1 MKPITFQPL
10 YMERVWGG
18 RELERKYGRALPS
31 PDTPYGESW
40 EMTDRPDEQS
50 VVSSGDYEGYT
61 LGQLWQEKRTEVFGS
76 GFETDERFPL
86 LIKILD
92 ARDDLS
98 IQVHP
103 PAEIAPDLGGEP
115 KTEMWYIADAEPDAK
130 LYVGMKEGV
139 CREDFQQA
147 IENGTVDQVVHAISP
162 KAGDSIFI
170 PSGRLHAI
178 GAGLLIY
185 EIQQNSDTTYRVFDW
200 NRMGLD
206 GSPRQLHVE
215 ESMQCIDFTDV
226 EPAMDIPKGNCLA
239 SCSYFQV
246 DQLTLAANT
255 SVGNPDPERFSIV
268 TVVKGVLESKDGRR
282 YEAGDFLLLPR
293 DSEPLTAHTDA
304 VILQTTI
311 PR

>member
-1 MKPITFQPL
+1 MQPITFTPL

-18 RELERKYGRALPS
+18 RELEKKYGRNLPS
-31 PDTPYGESW
+31 ADQPFGESW
-40 EMTDRPDEQS
+40 EMTDRPEEQS
-50 VVSSGDYEGYT
+50 VVADGPFKGLT
-61 LGQLWQEKRTEVFGS
+61 LGQLWQEKREEVFGS
-76 GFETDERFPL
+76 GFEADERFPL

-130 LYVGMKEGV
+130 LYVGMKEGIS
-139 CREDFQQA
+139 REDFQQA
-147 IENGTVDQVVHAISP
+147 IENGTVDQAVHAISP

-215 ESMQCIDFTDV
+215 ESMQCIDFTDI
-226 EPAMDIPKGNCLA
+226 EPTMDSPKGNCLA

-246 DQLTLAANT
+246 DQLKLSANSKVT
-255 SVGNPDPERFSIV
+255 NPNPERFSIL
-268 TVVKGVLESKDGRR
+268 TVVTGVLKSSNGQR
-282 YEAGDFLLLPR
+282 YKTGDFILLPR
-293 DSEPLTAHTDA
+293 SAEPLTTESDA
-304 VILQTTI
+304 LILQTII
-311 PR
+311 PS

>member
-1 MKPITFQPL
+1 MQPITFSPL

-18 RELERKYGRALPS
+18 RELETVYDRSLPK
-31 PDTPYGESW
+31 PNTPFGESW
-40 EMTDRPDEQS
+40 EMTDRPGEQS
-50 VVSSGDYEGYT
+50 VVDHGPLSGST
-61 LGQLWQEKRTEVFGS
+61 LGQLWQEKREEIFGV
-76 GFETDERFPL
+76 GFEAEPHFPL

-103 PAEIAPDLGGEP
+103 PAEIAGELGGEP
-115 KTEMWYIADAEPDAK
+115 KTEMWYIAAADPGAT
-130 LYVGMKEGV
+130 LYVGLKEGITQ
-139 CREDFQQA
+139 EDFQA
-147 IENGTVDQVVHAISP
+147 SIEAGTVDQTVHAIRP

-178 GAGLLIY
+178 GAGLVIY

-206 GSPRQLHVE
+206 GQPRQLHVE
-215 ESMQCIDFTDV
+215 ESMSCIDFTDT
-226 EPAMDIPKGNCLA
+226 EPPMDTPDGQTLA
-239 SCSYFQV
+239 SCPYFQV
-246 DQLTLAANT
+246 DRLSLSAGA

-268 TVVKGVLESKDGRR
+268 TVVDGVLESADGRQHV
-282 YEAGDFLLLPR
+282 AGDFLLMPR
-293 DSEPLTAHTDA
+293 AGEPLTATADA
-304 VILQTTI
+304 SILQTTI